1 MALTPAKQRNAVS
14 QGMALGLA
22 LLDRYELPFDN
33 KMHIDMAF
41 EYAWE
46 NWPNRYK
53 AQFSQVDHDLKIGRD
68 AVWVMIH
75 ADERKRTGVLVWEWA
90 APGPIRIHARRQDWN
105 SDDAGDVAS
114 ALASIAGDV
123 PIDGWLSLAQEFVTH
138 FES

>member
-1 MALTPAKQRNAVS
+1 MAITPAKQRNAVS

-33 KMHIDMAF
+33 KMRIDMAF
-41 EYAWE
+41 EHAWE
-46 NWPNRYK
+46 TWPARCK
-53 AQFSQVDHDLKIGRD
+53 AQFSQVDHDLKIGTD

-75 ADERKRTGVLVWEWA
+75 ADEKKRTGVLVWEWA
-90 APGPIRIHARRQDWN
+90 APGPIRIRARRHDWK
-105 SDDAGDVAS
+105 SDDASDVAS
-114 ALASIAGDV
+114 ALAAIAGDV